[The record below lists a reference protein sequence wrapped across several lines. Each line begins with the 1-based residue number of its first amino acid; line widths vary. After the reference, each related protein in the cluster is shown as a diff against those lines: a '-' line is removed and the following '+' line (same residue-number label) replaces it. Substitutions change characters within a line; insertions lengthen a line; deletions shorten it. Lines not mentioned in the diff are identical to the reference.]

1 MHGPWVVM
9 LHREGTMMGSAFVLI
24 TTEIDSQEEVLQAL
38 RNTGNV
44 KDAYAVSGVYSIIA
58 RLEAESMVE
67 LKSIVSKNIRSLPG
81 VRSTLTMVVTS

>member
-1 MHGPWVVM
+1 M
-9 LHREGTMMGSAFVLI
+9 TMGNAFVLI
-24 TTEIDSQEEVLQAL
+24 TTEIDSQEEVLQTL
-38 RNTGNV
+38 RDTRGV

-67 LKSIVSKNIRSLPG
+67 LKNIVSTNIRSLSS